1 MKLKAMY
8 VFLVL
13 LLFVILISKFSSSI
27 EGATN
32 MYTDSQTDNASQS
45 MNNANNYNQ
54 QNGSIPQDNTS
65 DYGSTTQGSP
75 YSATNDQSPA
85 VGPPT
90 ADQINNYDD
99 TQQQQQQQQPP
110 PPGPPQNED
119 LYVLKSTIIPP
130 VCPAC
135 PTSTACPRQKP
146 CQPCPPCARCP
157 EPAFECK
164 KVPNYTSSNTG
175 LPKPV
180 LTDFSKFSI

>member
-1 MKLKAMY
+1 MKLKPMY
-8 VFLVL
+8 IFLAL
-13 LLFVILISKFSSSI
+13 LLFVILVVKFSSSR

-32 MYTDSQTDNASQS
+32 MYNETQTEDTSQS
-45 MNNANNYNQ
+45 LNDVNSYNQ
-54 QNGSIPQDNTS
+54 QNGSVPQSNTS
-65 DYGSTTQGSP
+65 DYGSTSQGSP
-75 YSATNDQSPA
+75 YPSTNDQSSA

-99 TQQQQQQQQPP
+99 TSTQDTSQQPP

-135 PTSTACPRQKP
+135 PSSAVCPRQKP